1 VRAVRLRLSG
11 RVQGVGFRWFTRA
24 AAQELGLTG
33 LVRNLPDGRVE
44 VEAAGEPE
52 RLEAFRRRLREG
64 PPGSR
69 VAALEEQEL
78 DTVPDWDGFGID
90 R

>member
-1 VRAVRLRLSG
+1 MRLSG

-24 AAQELGLTG
+24 AAQELDLSG

-44 VEAAGEPE
+44 VEVAGDPE
-52 RLEAFRRRLREG
+52 RLEVFRQRLRQG
-64 PPGSR
+64 PPGAR

-78 DTVPDWDGFGID
+78 EPVPEWDGFRID